1 VSEREMLE
9 AFRAVETIIFTGSNA
24 NWTSAHAHWVLP
36 AAAWVE
42 REGTYTNFEGRVQR
56 FRTATEPLG
65 QALAE
70 WEIVGRVMA
79 LLGETPSATRAE
91 HWFRQLV
98 EAVPAFA
105 GLSYQ
110 LLGDTGHPL
119 TAAAVA
125 R

>member
-1 VSEREMLE
+1 
-9 AFRAVETIIFTGSNA
+9 
-24 NWTSAHAHWVLP
+24 VLP

>member
-1 VSEREMLE
+1 MDNAKAVW
-9 AFRAVETIIFTGSNA
+9 AFLTALLALAVLIG
-24 NWTSAHAHWVLP
+24 
-36 AAAWVE
+36 AAAAA
-42 REGTYTNFEGRVQR
+42 RMLSQ
-56 FRTATEPLG
+56 
-65 QALAE
+65 
-70 WEIVGRVMA
+70 VG
-79 LLGETPSATRAE
+79 
-91 HWFRQLV
+91 LV